1 MRVEPLPV
9 KEDVNE
15 KIAKLISNI
24 ELAIKGKGETIKQA
38 LTTLFARGHLL
49 IEDVPGIGKTT
60 LAQALARSLGCS
72 FHRIQFTSDLL
83 PSDIL
88 GVSIFNQAKAEFEF
102 KKGPIFANMVL
113 ADEINRATPKTQSSL
128 LESMSEYQVSIDN
141 TSYQL
146 PSPFMVIAT
155 QNPREHYGTY
165 PLPESQMD
173 RFLMRIQIGY
183 PEAEVEKDI
192 LFNRRL
198 EEPVKHIQPII
209 SGEEIIAIQH
219 SVEAVQMEPA
229 LLDYLM
235 AIINE
240 TRHSAILQLGAS
252 TRGGLY
258 LYRTAQAH
266 ALLDRRAYCLPDDIK
281 DMVIPVLAHRVVVA
295 DHFESLAQARRSAE
309 QVLEEIL
316 HKIPIPY

>member
-155 QNPREHYGTY
+155 QNPQEHFGTY